1 MKSLVYITLLL
12 TIFSYCSVPIACKEA
27 RTQSSTHQLE
37 AQVEDCPLW
46 FFYNTT
52 TNNCECYN
60 QIPDFNGPAGK
71 CIGQRA
77 YIPYGYFVT
86 YSKGE
91 LFCSYTAIFY
101 EQDALATY
109 NSSKHEPDFLK
120 LPGNISELNDYVCG
134 SANRRGLLCGECIDG
149 FGPSA
154 TWSEMKCSNCT
165 TALARYGVVIFLL
178 SELLPVSILYFIILI
193 FQVNL
198 TSAPMIT
205 FILYSNVVFMSIN
218 YNMYYSGNLK
228 IFFDILLTFHGVF
241 NLDFFRYAIPPFCLS
256 SKLKIIHIF
265 YLQYISAI
273 FPFILVGF
281 TWVSVELHSC
291 NCKVVVWIWRM
302 LNKLLFEH
310 INVNLNNTKKSVIDT
325 FATFFLLSFAKITFL
340 VLMPLYPVEAF
351 AINTTTLTSSTFYLS
366 ALDPSVKLFSKHNIP
381 YVAVSILLFLMV
393 ILPPILL
400 IALYPVRAFRA
411 LLFKC
416 CRRMDLISIFV
427 EKFHSCYRD
436 GLDGGRDMRSFASLY
451 FITTLICYVFW
462 ATSFI
467 SSYYLIA
474 LSLLAS
480 ALLVLI
486 IQPHKEKYMS
496 ITDAL
501 ILTNTAV
508 LAVTLDYY
516 DYSYSNSNGYSVW
529 LYMISAAILV
539 TVPPVWLICFVTF
552 KSFRTEIIVLLTV
565 MKEKLVHR
573 CCNLLL
579 KCVRRNEDQYDQEVE
594 DFSTDRMLHPEENI
608 QWGYGSVT
616 Y

>member
-1 MKSLVYITLLL
+1 MKSLVYVILV
-12 TIFSYCSVPIACKEA
+12 FSYGSVPVVCKKA

-52 TNNCECYN
+52 TNHCECYN
-60 QIPDFNGPAGK
+60 DIPDFNGPSGK
-71 CIGQRA
+71 CIGQKA

-86 YSKGE
+86 YSEGE
-91 LFCSYTAIFY
+91 LLFSGSIIFY
-101 EQDALATY
+101 EEDAFATY
-109 NSSKHEPDFLK
+109 NSSMDDPDFFE

-134 SANRRGLLCGECIDG
+134 SANRRGVLCGECIDG

-165 TALARYGVVIFLL
+165 TALARYGVMIFLL

-198 TSAPMIT
+198 TSAPM
-205 FILYSNVVFMSIN
+205 VVFIFYSQVVFVFIN
-218 YNMYYSGNLK
+218 YMMAYPGKIK
-228 IFFDILLTFHGVF
+228 IFLYMLSVFHGVW
-241 NLDFFRYAIPPFCLS
+241 NLDFFRYAIPPFCIS

-265 YLQYISAI
+265 YLQCISAI

-281 TWVSVELHSC
+281 TWLSIELHSC

-310 INVNLNNTKKSVIDT
+310 INVNLNNTRKSVIDT
-325 FATFFLLSFAKITFL
+325 FSTFFLLSFSKILLL
-340 VLMPLYPVEAF
+340 VLMPLYPIEAV
-351 AINTTTLTSSTFYLS
+351 AINTTTLASSTFYLS
-366 ALDPSVKLFSKHNIP
+366 ALDTNVKFFSKQHMP
-381 YVAVSILLFLMV
+381 YVAISILLFLMV
-393 ILPPILL
+393 ILPPILVV
-400 IALYPVRAFRA
+400 ALYPVHAFRA

-436 GLDGGRDMRSFASLY
+436 GLDGGRDMRSFASLF
-451 FITTLICYVFW
+451 FITALICYVFW

-467 SSYYLIA
+467 TSFYLIA
-474 LSLLAS
+474 LSLLAF

-486 IQPHKEKYMS
+486 IQPHKEKYMA

-508 LAVTLDYY
+508 LVVTLDYY
-516 DYSYSNSNGYSVW
+516 GNSNGYYSVW
-529 LYMISAAILV
+529 FYRISAAILA

-552 KSFRTEIIVLLTV
+552 KVFRAKIIVLLTV
-565 MKEKLVHR
+565 MKEKLHH
-573 CCNLLL
+573 CCNN
-579 KCVRRNEDQYDQEVE
+579 CGHRNEENNDQYDQEVE
-594 DFSTDRMLHPEENI
+594 DFHLGEYI
-608 QWGYGSVT
+608 QWGYDRVT
-616 Y
+616 

>member
-1 MKSLVYITLLL
+1 MKSLVYIILV
-12 TIFSYCSVPIACKEA
+12 FSYCSVPVVCKKA
-27 RTQSSTHQLE
+27 RTQLQSSTHQLE

-52 TNNCECYN
+52 TNHCECYN
-60 QIPDFNGPAGK
+60 DIPDFNGPAGK
-71 CIGQRA
+71 CIGQKA
-77 YIPYGYFVT
+77 YILYGYFVT
-86 YSKGE
+86 YSEGQ
-91 LFCSYTAIFY
+91 LIFSDSIIFY
-101 EQDALATY
+101 EEDAFATY
-109 NSSKHEPDFLK
+109 SSPMDDPDFFE

-134 SANRRGLLCGECIDG
+134 SANRKGLLCGECIDG

-198 TSAPMIT
+198 TSAPM
-205 FILYSNVVFMSIN
+205 VVFIFYSQLVFVFIN
-218 YNMYYSGNLK
+218 YMVAHPVKMK
-228 IFFDILLTFHGVF
+228 IFLYILSIFHGVW
-241 NLDFFRYAIPPFCLS
+241 NLDFFRYAISPFCIS

-265 YLQYISAI
+265 YLQCISAI

-281 TWVSVELHSC
+281 TWLSIELHSR

-310 INVNLNNTKKSVIDT
+310 INVNLNNTRKSIIDT
-325 FATFFLLSFAKITFL
+325 FSTFFLLSFSKILLL
-340 VLMPLYPVEAF
+340 VLMPLYPIEAV
-351 AINTTTLTSSTFYLS
+351 AINTTTLASSTFYLS
-366 ALDPSVKLFSKHNIP
+366 ALDTNVKFFSKQHMP
-381 YVAVSILLFLMV
+381 YVAISILLFLMV
-393 ILPPILL
+393 ILPPILVV
-400 IALYPVRAFRA
+400 ALYPVHGFRA

-462 ATSFI
+462 VTSPITSF
-467 SSYYLIA
+467 YLLA
-474 LSLLAS
+474 LSFLAF
-480 ALLVLI
+480 ALLVI
-486 IQPHKEKYMS
+486 ISQPHKEKCMA

-508 LAVTLDYY
+508 ILVTLDYY
-516 DYSYSNSNGYSVW
+516 FNISSNGYSDW
-529 LYMISAAILV
+529 FYLIFAAILA
-539 TVPPVWLICFVTF
+539 TFPPVWLICFATF
-552 KSFRTEIIVLLTV
+552 KVFRAKIIVLLTV
-565 MKEKLVHR
+565 IKEKIHC
-573 CCNLLL
+573 CCNILLN
-579 KCVRRNEDQYDQEVE
+579 CGHRNEEINDQYDREVE
-594 DFSTDRMLHPEENI
+594 DFHPGEYI
-608 QWGYGSVT
+608 QWGYDRVT
-616 Y
+616 